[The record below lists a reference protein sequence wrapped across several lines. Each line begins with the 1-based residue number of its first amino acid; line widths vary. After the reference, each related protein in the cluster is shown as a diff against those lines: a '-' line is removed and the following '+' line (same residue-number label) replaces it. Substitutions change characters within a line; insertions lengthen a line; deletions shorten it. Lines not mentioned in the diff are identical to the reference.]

1 MNTQAANITVNVNQI
16 WSAPMMGGRV
26 LRRIRILAPHPDS
39 GYLAEVLY
47 THPPL
52 GSHEKIVRI
61 GELAMIKSYKLEQD
75 VCTHRH
81 VDDYY
86 RPSGHYWPATPNYYR
101 CSDCG
106 DLFPNT
112 GDTNLWFPKLI
123 AKGE

>member
-1 MNTQAANITVNVNQI
+1 MNIPVANVTINVNQI
-16 WSAPMMGGRV
+16 WSSPMMGGRV
-26 LRRIRILAPHPDS
+26 LRRVRILAPHPDR

-52 GSHEKIVRI
+52 MSHEKIVI
-61 GELAMIKSYKLEQD
+61 ITEFALIKVYKLEQD

-81 VDDYY
+81 VEDYY
-86 RPSGHYWPATPNYYR
+86 KDTGDYAPATPNYYR

-123 AKGE
+123 DKES